1 MNRTFSMVD
10 AVIFQSV
17 LIFMNLLSLAL
28 FMTVAW
34 LIYLLHKKK
43 SPVQVVD
50 GGWPVEMRKSQ
61 IHGRGMFA
69 TRPIY
74 EGTIIE
80 VAPLLVFNRT
90 DVIPTSILNRY
101 TIFKEGDKNAVMFG
115 YASLYNHSDD
125 NNAVWHFNDDNC
137 IVISANRDIDVGE
150 EVFVSYGANY
160 WKYRPDKKVTGTS
173 EDEEV
178 PVP

>member
-1 MNRTFSMVD
+1 MHTVL
-10 AVIFQSV
+10 FQSALIV
-17 LIFMNLLSLAL
+17 LNIMSLAL

-50 GGWPVEMRKSQ
+50 GGWPVEMRKSP

-80 VAPLLVFNRT
+80 VAPLLIFDRK
-90 DVIPTSILNRY
+90 DVIPNSIINRY
-101 TIFKEGDKNAVMFG
+101 TIYKDGDKNAIMFG

-125 NNAVWHFNDDNC
+125 NNASWNFNDDNC
-137 IVISANRDIDVGE
+137 IVILANRNIDIGE
-150 EVFVSYGANY
+150 EVLVSYGANY
-160 WKYRPDKKVTGTS
+160 WKYRPDKKVTEKS
-173 EDEEV
+173 EDEEA
-178 PVP
+178 PAP